1 MAPPFWN
8 FYENVSVFV
17 GPSVPFHA
25 DTLCTAEKQMR
36 ATSET
41 KMLNMM
47 TFVDSRSNLEKRE
60 RIDFDLQ
67 QPKRRL

>member
-1 MAPPFWN
+1 
-8 FYENVSVFV
+8 
-17 GPSVPFHA
+17 
-25 DTLCTAEKQMR
+25 MR
-36 ATSET
+36 ATSEM

-47 TFVDSRSNLEKRE
+47 TFVESRSNLEKRE